1 MKDVM
6 LERKVLCRIG
16 GPQTYSGIL
25 MSLANIKLNISWENL
40 LAEEAWQRTATEEMQ
55 AEWIF
60 LRLYSAKKSR
70 SHKQT
75 E

>member
-1 MKDVM
+1 MQDVM
-6 LERKVLCRIG
+6 LERKVLSRIG
-16 GPQTYSGIL
+16 EPQTYNGIL

-60 LRLYSAKKSR
+60 LRSYSAKKSR

>member
-1 MKDVM
+1 M
-6 LERKVLCRIG
+6 LERKVLGRIG
-16 GPQTYSGIL
+16 EPQTYNGIL
-25 MSLANIKLNISWENL
+25 MSLANTKLNISLENL
-40 LAEEAWQRTATEEMQ
+40 LEAWQRTATEEMQ

-60 LRLYSAKKSR
+60 LRSYSAKKSR